1 MIHYLINFVSM
12 AVSIFPWLS
21 FTLTY
26 PGTLSS
32 AHNVQIG
39 GRYIEQVDHAKLL
52 GVMIDNTMCWEHHI
66 NTICCI
72 VSCGL
77 SLLCCIKPYL
87 NFHSALRFYNSCA
100 NNYFIYCSATWGNC
114 SLHLLLWLLCL
125 QRHAG
130 WILHDADFCLASLS
144 LFLKLKCIP
153 IFDLIKYR
161 KLFLLSAFSL
171 IQMLL
176 IALGTN
182 CNFFLMCVDFWA
194 VIQ

>member
-1 MIHYLINFVSM
+1 MTLRKCLTLWIMIHYLINFVSM

-72 VSCGL
+72 VSSGL

-87 NFHSALRFYNSCA
+87 NFDSA
-100 NNYFIYCSATWGNC
+100 
-114 SLHLLLWLLCL
+114 
-125 QRHAG
+125 
-130 WILHDADFCLASLS
+130 FCFLPEETAPCIFSYDSFVFRGMLVEYSTMPTSVWPLS
-144 LFLKLKCIP
+144 LYF
-153 IFDLIKYR
+153 
-161 KLFLLSAFSL
+161 
-171 IQMLL
+171 
-176 IALGTN
+176 
-182 CNFFLMCVDFWA
+182 
-194 VIQ
+194 

>member
-1 MIHYLINFVSM
+1 MHYLINFVSM

-87 NFHSALRFYNSCA
+87 NFDSALRFYNSCA
-100 NNYFIYCSATWGNC
+100 NNYFIYCSAT
-114 SLHLLLWLLCL
+114 
-125 QRHAG
+125 
-130 WILHDADFCLASLS
+130 
-144 LFLKLKCIP
+144 
-153 IFDLIKYR
+153 
-161 KLFLLSAFSL
+161 
-171 IQMLL
+171 
-176 IALGTN
+176 
-182 CNFFLMCVDFWA
+182 
-194 VIQ
+194 

>member
-1 MIHYLINFVSM
+1 MTLRKCLTLWIMIHYLINFVSM

-72 VSCGL
+72 VSSGL

-87 NFHSALRFYNSCA
+87 NFDSA
-100 NNYFIYCSATWGNC
+100 
-114 SLHLLLWLLCL
+114 
-125 QRHAG
+125 
-130 WILHDADFCLASLS
+130 FCFLPEETAPCISSYDSFVFRGMLVEYSTMPTSVWPLS
-144 LFLKLKCIP
+144 LYF
-153 IFDLIKYR
+153 
-161 KLFLLSAFSL
+161 
-171 IQMLL
+171 
-176 IALGTN
+176 
-182 CNFFLMCVDFWA
+182 
-194 VIQ
+194 